1 MSIPKS
7 KTVVIFDMDGT
18 LIDSSATIANSINHV
33 RKNLDLK
40 PMSNEHIISKIN
52 DHTVSP
58 AEYFYEIDEFEPIHE
73 QWFSDYYS
81 QHHGT
86 ELALYDGIYE
96 LLQSLHSRGVLVA
109 LATNAYRVS
118 TLESLRHFGIE
129 QYFDMVVCA
138 DDVRRGK
145 PYPDMLYKILLELD
159 ADNTKAIFV
168 GDGPRDQD
176 ASEAAYIDYLMVD
189 WGFTEHSQDSKV
201 ICSTQ
206 ELMSALD
213 SVLIK

>member
-1 MSIPKS
+1 MPQKKS
-7 KTVVIFDMDGT
+7 LVIFDMDGT

-33 RKNLDLK
+33 RKNLNLK
-40 PMSNEHIISKIN
+40 PMQNEHIISKIN

-73 QWFSDYYS
+73 QWFSEYYS
-81 QHHGT
+81 QHHGR

-96 LLQSLHSRGVLVA
+96 LLQSLHARGVQIA

-118 TLESLRHFGIE
+118 TLESLKHFGIE
-129 QYFDMVVCA
+129 GYFDMIVCA

-159 ADNTKAIFV
+159 TDNDRAIFV
-168 GDGPRDQD
+168 GDGPRDED

-189 WGFTEHSQDSKV
+189 WGFTEHSKDSKV
-201 ICSTQ
+201 ICTTDELSST
-206 ELMSALD
+206 LD
-213 SVLIK
+213 KLL